1 MKRVYL
7 TMAFAALLI
16 VLSSATVLSINFQA
30 STHPQFVI
38 YKTTVPSVTL
48 EYVTDIATRI
58 FHMPKP
64 SVEYRDGLYIV
75 ENEYPR
81 YLQVYEASGSIWYA
95 DFSKIYNG
103 SYAPNLPSKEEA
115 KIIAERFLMEH
126 GLMPKEAYFKGAS
139 YSTTAIFYQDNQEV
153 ETRLNGIHIIY
164 GFRTSDGIE
173 IEGPGAK
180 IRVSIGEGGEIIGV
194 HWAWRNIEPYEYRQ
208 GISESE
214 AIKKFYEQSTLD
226 VPVKLGV
233 HFAYYSEPGFVTA
246 EFLEPYYIFDYEVKV
261 QGKPLVGE
269 TQKFSAILSTPTTSN
284 NLPLNN
290 VFAFSLPAFGVA
302 VAGLVLVKKKER
314 GVLASLL
321 IIVVGMSVLIT
332 STPIVSAQPNDDSLN
347 TEVGIEWINAYP
359 SYKGALRNRDDDAR
373 GFRNQLRA
381 IGWRSRFDFGNGMAL
396 EQDFKYRNAC
406 GGGKDYMY
414 IDSVDFA
421 YFAGHGSVADPND
434 ALIWFS
440 SSVDYQPFN
449 SNNARWGGTSGG
461 LSTEAA
467 DLEWIVLDACLTLQ
481 ASYKS
486 SYDVF
491 QRWDQAFCGLHYIL
505 GFHTVAFDTGRVGP
519 RFGFYLCEG
528 HTVEHAWIMS
538 TQEVQPSSVWG
549 AYLRAGRSDANT
561 HLDKINPYSVSKDPY
576 PVEYFAYGNWQC

>member
-1 MKRVYL
+1 
-7 TMAFAALLI
+7 
-16 VLSSATVLSINFQA
+16 
-30 STHPQFVI
+30 
-38 YKTTVPSVTL
+38 
-48 EYVTDIATRI
+48 
-58 FHMPKP
+58 
-64 SVEYRDGLYIV
+64 
-75 ENEYPR
+75 
-81 YLQVYEASGSIWYA
+81 
-95 DFSKIYNG
+95 
-103 SYAPNLPSKEEA
+103 
-115 KIIAERFLMEH
+115 
-126 GLMPKEAYFKGAS
+126 MPKEAYSKGAS
-139 YSTTAIFYQDNQEV
+139 YSTTAIFYPDNQEV

-194 HWAWRNIEPYEYRQ
+194 HWAWRNIEPYEHRQ
-208 GISESE
+208 GISEPE
-214 AIKKFYEQSTLD
+214 AIKKFHEQTKLD

-233 HFAYYSEPGFVTA
+233 RLAYYGEPGFVTQ
-246 EFLEPYYIFDYEVKV
+246 ESLEPYYIFDYEAKV
-261 QGKPLVGE
+261 HGKTLVGK
-269 TQKFSAILSTPTTSN
+269 TQKISAIFSTPTTSN

-302 VAGLVLVKKKER
+302 VAGLVLAKKKGR

-321 IIVVGMSVLIT
+321 IIVVGISVLIT
-332 STPIVSAQPNDDSLN
+332 FTPIVSAQPNDDSLN
-347 TEVGIEWINAYP
+347 TEVGIEWVNEYP
-359 SYKGALRNRDDDAR
+359 SYKGALKNCDKDAR
-373 GFRNQLRA
+373 GFRDQLRA
-381 IGWRSRFDFGNGMAL
+381 IGWTSRFDLGNGLAS
-396 EQDFKYRNAC
+396 EEDFKYRNAP

-421 YFAGHGSVADPND
+421 YFSGHGSVEDPND

-440 SSVDYQPFN
+440 SSVDYQTLD

-467 DLEWIVLDACLTLQ
+467 DLEWIVLDACLTLK

-505 GFHTVAFDTGRVGP
+505 GFHTKCEDTGLQGP
-519 RFGFYLCEG
+519 RFGFYLREG
-528 HTVEHAWIMS
+528 RTVEHAWIMS
-538 TQEVQPSSVWG
+538 TQEVQSSIVWG

-561 HLDKINPYSVSKDPY
+561 YLDKINPYSVSKDPY